1 MIYITGATGHI
12 GNNLV
17 KKLVKENIDFRILS
31 RNIQRSIEDFTD
43 KIIIGD
49 VFSFDF
55 LNKHLKTNDTL
66 VHLAAYI
73 NLNND
78 KHDFTD
84 KINYEGT
91 KMIADFCSKN
101 NIYLI
106 YTSSTDAIP
115 SNQYLVTEPKT
126 INHDSL
132 KTYYQKSKAQATN
145 YLLELQKTGMLK
157 TLIIYPSAVIGIND
171 FKPSAFAKEIK
182 RCFKRRVCFYFHGG
196 YNFIDVLD
204 VCDAIIS
211 GMKNQI
217 SDSFIVSNTYVS
229 LFDMY
234 RLIFKSLRRQVIMIK
249 VPMCL
254 VNFVGLM
261 IPKLKVMIA
270 ALMSKHNFDNQKMR
284 DLLSIS
290 PRDVSETIDN
300 TIKWLKKDIKH
311 GKSS

>member
-17 KKLVKENIDFRILS
+17 RKLDKENIDFRILS

-55 LNKHLKTNDTL
+55 LSKHLKANDTL

-73 NLNND
+73 NLKND

-84 KINYEGT
+84 KINFEGT
-91 KMIADFCSKN
+91 KMIADFCSNN

-115 SNQYLVTEPKT
+115 SNQYLVTEPQS
-126 INHDSL
+126 INPDCL
-132 KTYYQKSKAQATN
+132 RTYYQKSKAQATN
-145 YLLELQKTGMLK
+145 YLLELQKASMLK

-171 FKPSAFAKEIK
+171 FKPSALAKEIK
-182 RCFKRRVCFYFHGG
+182 RCFRRRVCFYFHGG

-204 VCDAIIS
+204 VCDAIIN

-234 RLIFKSLRRQVIMIK
+234 RLIFKSLGRRVIMIK
-249 VPMCL
+249 VPMYL
-254 VNFVGLM
+254 VNFVGLLL
-261 IPKLKVMIA
+261 PKLKVMIT

-284 DLLSIS
+284 DLLSVS
-290 PRDVSETIDN
+290 PRDVSETIDD
-300 TIKWLKKDIKH
+300 TIKWLQEDINH